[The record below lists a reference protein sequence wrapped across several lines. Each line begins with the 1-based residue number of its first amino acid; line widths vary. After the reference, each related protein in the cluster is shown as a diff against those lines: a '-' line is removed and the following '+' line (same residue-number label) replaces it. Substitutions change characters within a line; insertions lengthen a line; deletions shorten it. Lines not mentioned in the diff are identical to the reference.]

1 MADPR
6 FLDATVDPNDR
17 KIGWCY
23 LGEPETVNTGPVGL
37 ARFSTLRAW
46 LSQWSIDDTNGDG
59 VAAAKRIM
67 APLLFIEN
75 SADDAVP
82 QTHGQEVFNAAITAD
97 KEYHVIKQATHY
109 YSGQPDLLA
118 EATALTENW
127 LSDRRLLGQ

>member
-1 MADPR
+1 VRKITASVKEQLAELKVRGSAEKERGFVTHRTLADPR
-6 FLDATVDPNDR
+6 FLDASLDPNDR

-59 VAAAKRIM
+59 VAAAKRIA
-67 APLLFIEN
+67 APLMFIEN

-82 QTHGQEVFNAAITAD
+82 QTHGPEVFNAAITAD
-97 KEYHVIKQATHY
+97 KE
-109 YSGQPDLLA
+109 
-118 EATALTENW
+118 
-127 LSDRRLLGQ
+127 